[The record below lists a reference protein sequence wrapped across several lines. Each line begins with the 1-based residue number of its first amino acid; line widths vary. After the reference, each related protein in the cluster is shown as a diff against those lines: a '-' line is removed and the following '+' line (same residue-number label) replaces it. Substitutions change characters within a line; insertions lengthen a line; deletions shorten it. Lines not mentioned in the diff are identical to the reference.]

1 MEKQRII
8 IAVVCAVII
17 IGMGIFLIA
26 NWNSVFVSKIEITYP
41 DGCIEKF
48 ENDVAVSPICTNG
61 RLLKEEEDR
70 KNQPVDI
77 VQPITFPNSGFYN
90 TED

>member
-17 IGMGIFLIA
+17 IGMGIYLIA
-26 NWNSVFVSKIEITYP
+26 NWNSVFISKIEITYP

-48 ENDVAVSPICTNG
+48 ENDVAVTPICTNG
-61 RLLKEEEDR
+61 RLLKEEEDA
-70 KNQPVDI
+70 KNKPIDVGQA
-77 VQPITFPNSGFYN
+77 ITFPDNGFFN